1 MTTYEN
7 YCKIRDS
14 KGFKD
19 SNVAFMACIG
29 KSTFSDWKAGRSQPK
44 ADKLKKIAE
53 VLDVSIE
60 SFYDSENYEMDKKTH
75 TWEYKIPK
83 KDMDLI
89 MEVMSDKDCSE
100 RLLAYAEKLLELK
113 KLEEI

>member
-60 SFYDSENYEMDKKTH
+60 CFYDSENYKIDKKTH
-75 TWEYKIPK
+75 TWEYVMSE

-89 MEVMSDKDCSE
+89 IEVMSDKNYGE
-100 RLLAYAEKLLELK
+100 KLLSYAKKLLELK
-113 KLEEI
+113 NMEDL

>member
-7 YCKIRDS
+7 YCKIRDL

-19 SNVAFMACIG
+19 SQIASLTGIA
-29 KSTFSDWKAGRSQPK
+29 KSTFSDWKAGRSNPK

-60 SFYDSENYEMDKKTH
+60 TFYGSENFIMDKETR
-75 TWEYKIPK
+75 TWDYVINEN
-83 KDMDLI
+83 DMNI
-89 MEVMSDKDCSE
+89 IVEVMKDKDNSE
-100 RLLAYAEKLLELK
+100 RLIAYAKKLLELK
-113 KLEEI
+113 NMEDF